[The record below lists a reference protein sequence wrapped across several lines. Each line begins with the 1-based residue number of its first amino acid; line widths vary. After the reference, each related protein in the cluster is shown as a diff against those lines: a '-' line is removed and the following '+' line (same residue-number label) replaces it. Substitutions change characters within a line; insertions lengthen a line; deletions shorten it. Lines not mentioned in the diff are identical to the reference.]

1 MATSSTVAFNPSVSQ
16 CIEEAYERCNVQ
28 LTSGMSLRTALF
40 SLNILLSEWGNR
52 GIHFWEVANT
62 SLYLTESQR
71 QYDIYWDSTI
81 RDSVTTFPATTN
93 SSIYINDGQ
102 GVYDIYWDSTIR
114 NSSTTNPTRS
124 DASSTFIYNATDILT
139 AAYRTNSGAT
149 GQTDISLTKID
160 RSTYAALANKKTQG
174 VPSQFWIE
182 RFIDK
187 TRLTLYITPG
197 SSQAGK
203 YLNLYYVKRIFDA
216 GIAHPD
222 SQASDTLSAYSRTGD
237 VPYRFF
243 PPLISGLAFYLSQKI
258 HPARTQEFKLL
269 YEDELARALAEDGS
283 ASSTFVTPQSYYPA
297 G

>member
-52 GIHFWEVANT
+52 GIHFWEVANS

-81 RDSVTTFPATTN
+81 RDSTTTYP
-93 SSIYINDGQ
+93 
-102 GVYDIYWDSTIR
+102 
-114 NSSTTNPTRS
+114 STT
-124 DASSTFIYNATDILT
+124 DGSSAYVYNATDILT
-139 AAYRTNSGAT
+139 ASYRSGT
-149 GQTDISLTKID
+149 GTSQTDVTLTKID
-160 RSTYAALANKKTQG
+160 RATYAALSNKNSEGQ
-174 VPSQFWIE
+174 PSQFWVQ

-187 TRLTLYITPG
+187 TTVTLYITPG

-203 YLNLYYVKRIFDA
+203 YLNIYYVKRIFDA

-258 HPARTQEFKLL
+258 NPARTQEFKLL

>member
-28 LTSGMSLRTALF
+28 LTSGKSLRTALF

-62 SLYLTESQR
+62 SLYLKESQR

-81 RDSVTTFPATTN
+81 RNSVTTYPATTDG
-93 SSIYINDGQ
+93 SSAY
-102 GVYDIYWDSTIR
+102 V
-114 NSSTTNPTRS
+114 
-124 DASSTFIYNATDILT
+124 YNATDILT
-139 AAYRTNSGAT
+139 AAYRSGT
-149 GQTDISLTKID
+149 GTSQNDVSLTKID
-160 RSTYAALANKKTQG
+160 RATYAALANKNAEGQ
-174 VPSQFWIE
+174 PSQFWIQ

-187 TRLTLYITPG
+187 TTITLYITPG
-197 SSQAGK
+197 SAQAGK

-216 GIAHPD
+216 GIPHPD

-258 HPARTQEFKLL
+258 NPARTQEFKLL